1 MSQRSRLLI
10 YERKEVVLLGILTL
24 LVAVFAFTFGIHLG
38 KRVPPRT
45 KPATT
50 DGSSVGH
57 VSQISDQT
65 PTRAEAQEKVAEANA
80 ATGQILDQ
88 ELKGEV
94 GTSGLQLEKP
104 VQIELPKKT
113 IAEKRAAA
121 AKPAEKNQAAPH
133 AESAPVSGGSSAG
146 LESALA
152 RSAPVGLFTVQV
164 LSAPAAEAESLNK
177 ALARFSSAG
186 LHPWARRAEIPGK
199 GSWIRLYLG
208 GFATR
213 ESAEMSASGWKSAGK
228 VDGYVVGKVPEE
240 APRSVPVKTAQP
252 EMPASDEAA
261 PSAEKAVAKE
271 LQTDAGQHSSPA
283 PEHAAPAGEH
293 HE

>member
-45 KPATT
+45 KPVAA
-50 DGSSVGH
+50 DGSSVGQ
-57 VSQISDQT
+57 VSQISDQA
-65 PTRAEAQEKVAEANA
+65 PTRAEAQEKVVEANA

-88 ELKGEV
+88 ELKEEV
-94 GTSGLQLEKP
+94 GSAGLQLEKP
-104 VQIELPKKT
+104 VQVELPKKT
-113 IAEKRAAA
+113 IAEKKAAA
-121 AKPAEKNQAAPH
+121 EKKPAVEKKKTAPHSEAAP
-133 AESAPVSGGSSAG
+133 ASSTTSAG

-152 RSAPVGLFTVQV
+152 RSAPAGLFTVQI
-164 LSAPAAEAESLNK
+164 LSAPAAEAESLGK
-177 ALARFSSAG
+177 ALGRFSAAG

-213 ESAEMSASGWKSAGK
+213 DAAEKSASGWKKAGK
-228 VDGYVVGKVPEE
+228 VDGYVVAKSPAE
-240 APRSVPVKTAQP
+240 APKSMPVKAAP
-252 EMPASDEAA
+252 AEKLAEEKPASDEA
-261 PSAEKAVAKE
+261 V
-271 LQTDAGQHSSPA
+271 PA
-283 PEHAAPAGEH
+283 AGEH

>member
-45 KPATT
+45 KPAAA
-50 DGSSVGH
+50 DGSSVGQ
-57 VSQISDQT
+57 VNQISDQA

-88 ELKGEV
+88 ELKEEV

-104 VQIELPKKT
+104 VQVELPKKT
-113 IAEKRAAA
+113 IAEKKAALEKKKPARHAENAPAAA
-121 AKPAEKNQAAPH
+121 TA
-133 AESAPVSGGSSAG
+133 SG
-146 LESALA
+146 LESALV
-152 RSAPVGLFTVQV
+152 RSAPAGAFTVQA
-164 LSAPAAEAESLNK
+164 LSAPAAEAESLGK
-177 ALARFSSAG
+177 ALGRFSAAG
-186 LHPWARRAEIPGK
+186 LDPWARRAEIPGK
-199 GSWIRLYLG
+199 GSWVRLYLG

-213 ESAEMSASGWKSAGK
+213 EAAEKTASGWKASGK
-228 VDGYVVGKVPEE
+228 IDAYVVAKVPGE
-240 APRSVPVKTAQP
+240 APKST
-252 EMPASDEAA
+252 
-261 PSAEKAVAKE
+261 
-271 LQTDAGQHSSPA
+271 
-283 PEHAAPAGEH
+283 PAGEH